1 MEIDLLYLRIAGGGI
16 NRCNGLKQKKSE
28 NIDFHGK
35 WSIILKEQFRKKYNT
50 IFMSRC
56 LRSAVFCSYGLIS
69 RLHATIFREKNKI
82 SWFYISLY
90 SCVGPGTAE
99 LGKTLQIQE
108 KTEQ

>member
-1 MEIDLLYLRIAGGGI
+1 MEIDLSYLRIAGGGI
-16 NRCNGLKQKKSE
+16 KRCNGLKQKKPINLHE
-28 NIDFHGK
+28 K
-35 WSIILKEQFRKKYNT
+35 WSIILKEQFRNRNNT
-50 IFMSRC
+50 ISMYRC
-56 LRSAVFCSYGLIS
+56 LRSAVFCSYGLINDYMV
-69 RLHATIFREKNKI
+69 LWLGKKNKI